1 MDLEQMALS
10 YQFFVRTL
18 LLLSY
23 FVPSVRHVL
32 FYSVERVQAHSEPSG
47 NCGTV
52 KWEQELYCS
61 YSQEIVNIFYP
72 DSNPLSP
79 FRTPPGLMMKH
90 SVHLLFDRASEANQ
104 ISFVAL
110 D

>member
-23 FVPSVRHVL
+23 FVPSVQHVL
-32 FYSVERVQAHSEPSG
+32 FYSVERGQVHLEPSG

-52 KWEQELYCS
+52 KSEQELYCS
-61 YSQEIVNIFYP
+61 DFQEILNIFYL
-72 DSNPLSP
+72 DSNPLSL
-79 FRTPPGLMMKH
+79 FQTSPGLMMKR
-90 SVHLLFDRASEANQ
+90 SAHLFFDRASEVNQ
-104 ISFVAL
+104 IFFVTL